1 MTEKSPQSPTSEN
14 APNAAETQVAW
25 DASPAPGTR
34 KSFIFNGVEFAF
46 RYCPPGT
53 FLMGGGEAENALTFI
68 PRREVTLTR
77 GFWTL
82 ENPVTQGQYEAV
94 VGANPSWFSAATEVR
109 PKDGT
114 PGKAALRYLDETG
127 GDSSR
132 LPVESVTWEDAQD
145 FCKALNDAISLPP
158 GWAFR
163 LPTSAEWERACRAGT
178 TTRFYWG
185 DEFDGSKANCE
196 GILPLRWA
204 ISKKIWNR
212 PTEVGQ
218 FGANAWGLVDMSG
231 NVEEWTLDRDGA
243 LDDPES
249 LSPPTVDP
257 KGAKTGFCRVTRG
270 GSWYST
276 SDDLRS
282 GSRRFNDQRAADVEL
297 GFRCVVGGWDAE
309 TAAVVSEPWD
319 EAAEAAVVAA
329 IRTAQENAP
338 PLPDV
343 GSNSDAPW
351 EEAPA
356 AGTRKSFILNGVE
369 FAFRYCPTGTFVEGL
384 ASERGYNLPGDRRLT
399 TISQGFWVAETPTTQ
414 AQFDAVNA
422 DSERSPT
429 PTPTPT
435 RTQSK
440 TRSRKRDSLP
450 VSNATWAAAVAYCES
465 LNALKI
471 APEGFA
477 FRLLTSAE
485 WEYAARAWTVGP
497 FVDARFLEPT
507 PGEKA
512 TSSKPRP
519 VRQENPNAWG
529 LFDMLG
535 NVWEWTADAFV
546 PRDSAPVVDPRRP
559 ETASNFDRRI
569 VRGGAYV
576 VRDVAQRSPT
586 LLEAVSENGGVAGFR
601 IALAPRIELTSPK
614 LAARERLRRRLAEA
628 RRRAALETS
637 RPNATSPS
645 SPNSPKSPQ
654 TPPAPMS
661 QAPQTP
667 PLPTPETLAVAEFD
681 GTWGANPEAGARKT
695 LEIDGIEFAFRFC
708 PPGAFTA
715 GSPATEKG
723 RLPNETQ
730 REVVL
735 TQGFWLAETPTTRRQ
750 FQATNPTAKPIRT
763 KADVP
768 FSGASWFAA
777 VEFCEKLNA
786 LKVAPPGFAFRL
798 PTSDEWEFAC
808 RAGTTGPLN
817 VDGAKLAEL
826 AWFCGNS
833 QVGKYPEPQ
842 PVRQKRPNAL
852 GLFDMLGNVE
862 EWTSDLAPALPPA
875 DNPAPDNDLTRTKRI
890 RRGGSYLSDAR
901 FCRSSLILPTPPDEA
916 LATVGFRIALAS
928 LDAASPSENANL
940 NDLEK

>member
-1 MTEKSPQSPTSEN
+1 MTEKSPQSPTPEN
-14 APNAAETQVAW
+14 AQNAAEAPLAW

-53 FLMGGGEAENALTFI
+53 FTMGGGEAENALTFI

-82 ENPVTQGQYEAV
+82 ENPTTQGQYEAV
-94 VGANPSWFSAATEVR
+94 VGSNPSWFSAATQVR

-114 PGKAALRYLDETG
+114 PGKALTRYLDATG

-132 LPVESVTWEDAQD
+132 LPVETVSWEDAQD

-178 TTRFYWG
+178 TTRFYGG
-185 DEFDGSKANCE
+185 DEFDGSQANAE

-218 FGANAWGLVDMSG
+218 FGANPWGLVDMSG
-231 NVEEWTLDRDGA
+231 NVAEWTLDLIGA
-243 LDDPES
+243 PDDPNR

-257 KGAKTGFCRVTRG
+257 KGAKTGVCRITRG

-276 SDDLRS
+276 QEDLRS
-282 GSRRFNDQRAADVEL
+282 GSRRLENQRAANVEL
-297 GFRCVVGGWDAE
+297 GFRCVVGSWDAE

-319 EAAEAAVVAA
+319 EAAEEAVVAA
-329 IRTAQENAP
+329 IRTARENAP
-338 PLPDV
+338 PLPGVD
-343 GSNSDAPW
+343 SNSDAPW
-351 EEAPA
+351 EDAAPV
-356 AGTRKSFILNGVE
+356 GTRKSFILNGVE
-369 FAFRYCPTGTFVEGL
+369 FAFRFCPPGTFVEGL

-422 DSERSPT
+422 DPEQT
-429 PTPTPT
+429 QTPT
-435 RTQSK
+435 RTQSQ
-440 TRSRKRDSLP
+440 TRSRKRGALP
-450 VSNATWAAAVAYCES
+450 VSNATWAAAVAFCDS
-465 LNALKI
+465 LNASNI
-471 APEGFA
+471 APQGFA

-485 WEYAARAWTVGP
+485 WEYAARAWTLGP
-497 FVDARFLEPT
+497 FVDARFLEAT
-507 PGEKA
+507 PGQDA
-512 TSSKPRP
+512 PSSKPRP
-519 VRQENPNAWG
+519 VREESPNAWG
-529 LFDMLG
+529 LFDTLG
-535 NVWEWTADAFV
+535 NVWEWTADAFA
-546 PRDSAPVVDPRRP
+546 PRDSAPVVDPTRP
-559 ETASNFDRRI
+559 ETASDFDCRI
-569 VRGGAYV
+569 VRGGVYS
-576 VRDVAQRSPT
+576 RDVARRSAT
-586 LLEAVSENGGVAGFR
+586 LLEPVSENGGVAGFR

-637 RPNATSPS
+637 RPNASSPS
-645 SPNSPKSPQ
+645 SPNAPQ
-654 TPPAPMS
+654 TPS
-661 QAPQTP
+661 TP
-667 PLPTPETLAVAEFD
+667 PLPTSETLADAETA
-681 GTWGANPEAGARKT
+681 GAWGANPEAGTRQT
-695 LEIDGIEFAFRFC
+695 LKINEIEFAFRFC

-730 REVVL
+730 CEVVL

-750 FQATNPTAKPIRT
+750 FQATTPTAKPVRT

-777 VEFCEKLNA
+777 VEFCESLNA

-826 AWFCGNS
+826 GWFYGNS
-833 QVGKYPEPQ
+833 ALDGRPEPR
-842 PVRQKRPNAL
+842 PVRQKRPNGW
-852 GLFDMLGNVE
+852 GLFDMLGNVA
-862 EWTSDLAPALPPA
+862 EWTLDLEFDDNSAL
-875 DNPAPDNDLTRTKRI
+875 NNDLTQFKQI

-901 FCRSSLILPTPPDEA
+901 LCRSSAKIPTPPDEA
-916 LATVGFRIALAS
+916 LADVGFRVALAP
-928 LDAASPSENANL
+928 LDVASPPKNAALNGLENN
-940 NDLEK
+940 E

>member
-1 MTEKSPQSPTSEN
+1 
-14 APNAAETQVAW
+14 
-25 DASPAPGTR
+25 
-34 KSFIFNGVEFAF
+34 
-46 RYCPPGT
+46 
-53 FLMGGGEAENALTFI
+53 
-68 PRREVTLTR
+68 
-77 GFWTL
+77 
-82 ENPVTQGQYEAV
+82 
-94 VGANPSWFSAATEVR
+94 
-109 PKDGT
+109 
-114 PGKAALRYLDETG
+114 
-127 GDSSR
+127 
-132 LPVESVTWEDAQD
+132 
-145 FCKALNDAISLPP
+145 
-158 GWAFR
+158 
-163 LPTSAEWERACRAGT
+163 AEWERACRAGT

-185 DEFDGSKANCE
+185 DEFDGSQANAE

-218 FGANAWGLVDMSG
+218 FGANPWGLVDMSG
-231 NVEEWTLDRDGA
+231 NVAEWTLDLIGA
-243 LDDPES
+243 PDDPNR

-257 KGAKTGFCRVTRG
+257 KGAKTGVCRITRG

-276 SDDLRS
+276 QEDLRS
-282 GSRRFNDQRAADVEL
+282 GSRRLENQRAANVEL
-297 GFRCVVGGWDAE
+297 GFRCVVGSWDAE

-319 EAAEAAVVAA
+319 EAAEEAVVAA
-329 IRTAQENAP
+329 IRTARENAP
-338 PLPDV
+338 PLPGVD
-343 GSNSDAPW
+343 SNSDAPW
-351 EEAPA
+351 EDAAPV
-356 AGTRKSFILNGVE
+356 GTRKSFILNGVE
-369 FAFRYCPTGTFVEGL
+369 FAFRFCPPGTFVEGL

-422 DSERSPT
+422 DSEGTPT
-429 PTPTPT
+429 PTQTPT

-450 VSNATWAAAVAYCES
+450 VSNATWAVAVAFCES
-465 LNALKI
+465 LNALKV

-497 FVDARFLEPT
+497 FVDARFLEAT

-519 VRQENPNAWG
+519 VRQERPNAWG
-529 LFDMLG
+529 LFDAIG
-535 NVWEWTADAFV
+535 NVWEWTADAFA

-559 ETASNFDRRI
+559 ETASNFDCRI
-569 VRGGAYV
+569 VRGGVYA
-576 VRDVAQRSPT
+576 RGSARRSAT
-586 LLEAVSENGGVAGFR
+586 LLEPVSENGGVAGFR

-637 RPNATSPS
+637 RPNASSPS
-645 SPNSPKSPQ
+645 SPNAPQ
-654 TPPAPMS
+654 TPS
-661 QAPQTP
+661 TP
-667 PLPTPETLAVAEFD
+667 PLPTSETLADAETA
-681 GTWGANPEAGARKT
+681 GAWGANPEAGTRQT
-695 LEIDGIEFAFRFC
+695 LKINEIEFAFRFC

-730 REVVL
+730 CEVVL

-777 VEFCEKLNA
+777 VEFCETLNA

-826 AWFCGNS
+826 GWFYGNS
-833 QVGKYPEPQ
+833 ALDGRPEPR
-842 PVRQKRPNAL
+842 PVRQKRPNGW
-852 GLFDMLGNVE
+852 GLFDMLGNVA
-862 EWTSDLAPALPPA
+862 EWTLDLEFDDNSAL
-875 DNPAPDNDLTRTKRI
+875 NNDLTQFKQI

-901 FCRSSLILPTPPDEA
+901 LCRSSAKIPTPPDEA
-916 LATVGFRIALAS
+916 LADVGFRVALAP
-928 LDAASPSENANL
+928 LDVASPPKNAALNGLENN
-940 NDLEK
+940 E